1 MKNRLGN
8 ERRDIDRIVKGRHPC
23 PHAYLGNHRVGDNG
37 GAGIAVRAFL
47 PGCDNAG
54 LVVDGADA
62 PARPMT
68 RIHEDGLYE
77 IVISDQSDFFPYTI
91 EVVRD
96 QQVERREDPYRFLPT
111 IHDFYLDGLRGAA
124 YHQAYRT
131 LGAHHK
137 RYADSDGYAFAVWA
151 PNARQ
156 VSVVGDFNRWD
167 HRVHPMRYLGGS
179 GIWEIFIP
187 GIGPGALYKY
197 SVLGFDG
204 RRVEKTDPYAFA
216 KELRPKTASLIWD
229 IDAYTWHDQEWMQ
242 KRAGSHPFSEPMSI
256 YEVHLGS
263 WARVP
268 EDGNRWLNYREL
280 AVRLAAYVRDMG
292 FTHVELLPL
301 AEHPLDESWGYQ
313 VSGFFAPTSRF
324 GTPDDFKFFV
334 DYLHR
339 NGVGVIIDWV
349 PSHFPKD
356 DFSLARF
363 DGTCL
368 YEHADSRQGEHKEWG
383 TLVFNYGRHEVRS
396 YLMSNALFWLEQYHV
411 DGIRVDAVAS
421 MLYLDYSRKE
431 GEWIPNR
438 YGGRENLEA
447 IEFLKELNVVT
458 HAQYPGAIMIAEES
472 TAWFGVSRPTYLGG
486 LGFDFKWNMGWM
498 HDMLEFFSS
507 DPIYR
512 KYKHDLLTFALLYAF
527 NENFVLSLS
536 HDEVVHGKRS
546 LLNRMPGD
554 EWQQFA
560 NLRALY
566 GYMFAQPGK
575 KLLFMGGEFG
585 QWKEWDHAQSLDWH
599 LVEREGFNR
608 GLQRYVR
615 DLQKTYRA
623 EAALFEIDHHHEGFQ
638 WIDFHDWE
646 KSVVSFVRY
655 GRDRRSHVLC
665 IFNFTPV
672 PRFGYRI
679 GVPADA
685 YYREIINSDSLY
697 YGGSNLGNG
706 GGVRAEGIPFS
717 VFAHSIAVTLPPLSA
732 VYFKPVEG

>member
-1 MKNRLGN
+1 MKNRRS
-8 ERRDIDRIVKGRHPC
+8 EDRHDIDRIVKGQHPC
-23 PHAYLGNHRVGDNG
+23 PHAYLGNHQIGENG
-37 GAGIAVRAFL
+37 SSGIAVRAFF
-47 PGCDNAG
+47 PGTDNAF
-54 LVVDGADA
+54 LVIDGMDGSGM
-62 PARPMT
+62 PMH
-68 RIHEDGLYE
+68 RIHEEGLYE
-77 IVISDQSDFFPYTI
+77 IVVSGQPDFFPYAI
-91 EVVRD
+91 EFVRND
-96 QQVERREDPYRFLPT
+96 RVERREDPYRFLPT
-111 IHDFYLDGLRGAA
+111 IHDFYLDSLRGED
-124 YHQAYRT
+124 YHKAYRNM
-131 LGAHHK
+131 GAHHK
-137 RYADSDGYAFAVWA
+137 KCGDSEGYSFAVWA

-156 VSVVGDFNRWD
+156 VSVIGDFNRWD
-167 HRVHPMRYLGGS
+167 YRVHPMRHMDNS

-187 GIGPGALYKY
+187 GLSQGAIYKY
-197 SVLGFDG
+197 SVLGADG

-216 KELRPKTASLIWD
+216 KELRPKTASVIWD
-229 IDAYTWHDQEWMQ
+229 GDTYAWQDREWMQ
-242 KRAGSHPFSEPMSI
+242 KRLSSHHFSEPLSI

-280 AVRLAAYVRDMG
+280 AVKLAAHVKDMG
-292 FTHVELLPL
+292 FTHVELLPV
-301 AEHPLDESWGYQ
+301 AEHPFDASWGYQ
-313 VSGFFAPTSRF
+313 VSGYFAPTSRY

-334 DYLHR
+334 DYLHQ
-339 NGVGVIIDWV
+339 NGIGVIIDWV

-383 TLVFNYGRHEVRS
+383 TLVFNYGRHEVKS
-396 YLMSNALFWLEQYHV
+396 FLISNALFWLEHYHV

-472 TAWFGVSRPTYLGG
+472 TSWFGVSRPTYLGG

-498 HDMLEFFSS
+498 HDMLEYFSS
-507 DPIYR
+507 DPVYR

-546 LLNRMPGD
+546 LLNKMPGD

-575 KLLFMGGEFG
+575 KLLFMGSEFG
-585 QWKEWDHAQSLDWH
+585 QWKEWDHDHSLDWH
-599 LVEREGFNR
+599 LVERDGFNR
-608 GLQRYVR
+608 GLQLYVR
-615 DLQKTYRA
+615 DVQKIYRR
-623 EAALFEIDHHHEGFQ
+623 EAALFEIDHHHQGFQ

-646 KSVVSFVRY
+646 KSIY
-655 GRDRRSHVLC
+655 PG
-665 IFNFTPV
+665 TPV
-672 PRFGYRI
+672 RLSYRCAGAYVIPGDYKQRFNVLRWKQS
-679 GVPADA
+679 
-685 YYREIINSDSLY
+685 R
-697 YGGSNLGNG
+697 
-706 GGVRAEGIPFS
+706 
-717 VFAHSIAVTLPPLSA
+717 
-732 VYFKPVEG
+732 

>member
-1 MKNRLGN
+1 
-8 ERRDIDRIVKGRHPC
+8 
-23 PHAYLGNHRVGDNG
+23 
-37 GAGIAVRAFL
+37 
-47 PGCDNAG
+47 
-54 LVVDGADA
+54 
-62 PARPMT
+62 
-68 RIHEDGLYE
+68 
-77 IVISDQSDFFPYTI
+77 
-91 EVVRD
+91 
-96 QQVERREDPYRFLPT
+96 
-111 IHDFYLDGLRGAA
+111 
-124 YHQAYRT
+124 
-131 LGAHHK
+131 
-137 RYADSDGYAFAVWA
+137 
-151 PNARQ
+151 
-156 VSVVGDFNRWD
+156 
-167 HRVHPMRYLGGS
+167 
-179 GIWEIFIP
+179 
-187 GIGPGALYKY
+187 
-197 SVLGFDG
+197 
-204 RRVEKTDPYAFA
+204 
-216 KELRPKTASLIWD
+216 
-229 IDAYTWHDQEWMQ
+229 
-242 KRAGSHPFSEPMSI
+242 
-256 YEVHLGS
+256 
-263 WARVP
+263 
-268 EDGNRWLNYREL
+268 
-280 AVRLAAYVRDMG
+280 MG
-292 FTHVELLPL
+292 FTHVELLPVT
-301 AEHPLDESWGYQ
+301 EHPLDASWGYQ
-313 VSGFFAPTSRF
+313 VSGYFAPTSRF

-339 NGVGVIIDWV
+339 NGIGVIVDWV

-396 YLMSNALFWLEQYHV
+396 FLLSNALFWLEHYHV

-498 HDMLEFFSS
+498 HDMLEYFST
-507 DPIYR
+507 DPIHR

-554 EWQQFA
+554 AWQQFA

-575 KLLFMGGEFG
+575 KLLFMGSEFG

-599 LVEREGFNR
+599 LVERDGFNR

-615 DLQKTYRA
+615 DVQKVYRE

-646 KSVVSFVRY
+646 KSIVSFVRY
-655 GRDRRSHVLC
+655 GKDRRNHVVC

-685 YYREIINSDSLY
+685 YYQEIINSDSMY

-706 GGVRAEGIPFS
+706 GGVRAEAISFS
-717 VFAHSIAVTLPPLSA
+717 VFSHSIAVTLPPLSA
-732 VYFKPVEG
+732 VYFKPAEG

>member
-1 MKNRLGN
+1 MKNRLEN
-8 ERRDIDRIVKGRHPC
+8 DRRHIEQIIKGEHPC
-23 PHAYLGNHRVGDNG
+23 PHAYLGNHRT
-37 GAGIAVRAFL
+37 GANDAECIVVRAFL
-47 PGCDNAG
+47 PGSERALLVAG
-54 LVVDGADA
+54 GDDA
-62 PARPMT
+62 PSLPMT
-68 RIHEDGLYE
+68 KIHGDGLYE
-77 IVISDQSDFFPYTI
+77 VMVSGQTDFFPYTI

-96 QQVERREDPYRFLPT
+96 QHVARGEDPYRFLPT
-111 IHDFYLDGLRGAA
+111 IQDFYLGGLEGEDYR
-124 YHQAYRT
+124 QAYRV
-131 LGAHHK
+131 LGAHPK
-137 RYADSDGYAFAVWA
+137 RYDDIEGFSFAVWA

-156 VSVVGDFNRWD
+156 VSVVADFNGWD
-167 HRVHPMRYLGGS
+167 YRVHPMRSMASS

-187 GIGPGALYKY
+187 GVRQGSLYKY
-197 SVLGFDG
+197 SVLGSDG

-216 KELRPKTASLIWD
+216 KELRPKTASVSWD
-229 IDAYTWHDQEWMQ
+229 IDRYSWNDREWMR
-242 KRAGSHPFSEPMSI
+242 KRLSAHPLSEPLSI

-268 EDGNRWLNYREL
+268 EEGNRWLNYREL
-280 AVRLAAYVRDMG
+280 AVKLAAYVKEMG
-292 FTHVELLPL
+292 FTHIELLPVS
-301 AEHPLDESWGYQ
+301 EHPLDESWGYQ
-313 VSGFFAPTSRF
+313 VSGYFAPTSRY
-324 GTPDDFKFFV
+324 GTPDDFMFFV
-334 DYLHR
+334 DYLHQ
-339 NGVGVIIDWV
+339 NGIGVIIDWV

-368 YEHADSRQGEHKEWG
+368 YEHADTRQGEHKEWG

-396 YLMSNALFWLEQYHV
+396 YLISNALFWLEQYHV

-421 MLYLDYSRKE
+421 MLYLDYNRKE

-447 IEFLKELNVVT
+447 IDFLKELNVVT
-458 HAQYPGAIMIAEES
+458 HAQYPGTLMIAEES

-498 HDMLEFFSS
+498 HDMLEYFSS
-507 DPIYR
+507 DPVFR

-546 LLNRMPGD
+546 LLNKMPGD

-560 NLRALY
+560 NLRALF

-599 LVEREGFNR
+599 LVERDGLNR
-608 GLQRYVR
+608 GLQLYVR
-615 DLQKTYRA
+615 DVQKIYRE
-623 EAALFEIDHHHEGFQ
+623 EAALFEIDHHHEGFK

-655 GRDRRSHVLC
+655 GKDRRNHVVC
-665 IFNFTPV
+665 VFNFTPV

-685 YYREIINSDSLY
+685 HYREIINSDSMY

-706 GGVRAEGIPFS
+706 GGVHAEAVPFS
-717 VFAHSIAVTLPPLSA
+717 IFSHSITITLPPLSA
-732 VYFKPVEG
+732 VYFKPAL